1 MASTT
6 ELAYD
11 VFVSGSL
18 PQTGRGTL
26 PNGDPRMWS
35 PLSSTLISGQENA
48 VLVDP
53 PMTVEQ
59 TQRVG
64 DWVEASGKNLSHIY
78 ITHGHGD
85 HWFGAG
91 PLAERFPGVT
101 VLATPGTLQEMATHG
116 SPGFRSSFWD
126 SIFPDQIPST
136 TTVTQLIDSGSFEL
150 EGHELQIV
158 EVGHTDT
165 DNTTMLFVPSMGLL
179 VAGDAVYNGVHPYL
193 TESQDGG
200 LEAWLRALDIAESL
214 EPKFVV
220 AGHKNPA
227 LPDLPGQIQETRG
240 YLLDASK
247 LLAEEPTPEE
257 FFSAMLALHPDR
269 INPGALWGAA
279 LKLLS

>member
-1 MASTT
+1 MAPTT
-6 ELAYD
+6 ELVYE
-11 VFVSGSL
+11 VFVSDSL
-18 PQTGRGTL
+18 PQMGRGTL
-26 PNGDPRMWS
+26 PNGETRIWS

-59 TQRVG
+59 TRMVG
-64 DWVEASGKNLSHIY
+64 DWVEASGKTLSHIY

-91 PLAERFPGVT
+91 PLAERFPGLK
-101 VLATPGTLQEMATHG
+101 VLATPGTIQEMTMHG
-116 SPGFRSSFWD
+116 SPEFRSSFWD
-126 SIFPDQIPST
+126 SIFPDLIPPT
-136 TTVTQLIDSGSFEL
+136 TTVTQPIDSGSFEL

-165 DNTTMLFVPSMGLL
+165 DNTTMLFVPSIGLL

-193 TESQDGG
+193 TESQEGG
-200 LEAWLRALDIAESL
+200 IESWLQALDVADSL
-214 EPKFVV
+214 EPQFVV
-220 AGHKNPA
+220 AGHKNPTS
-227 LPDLPGQIQETRG
+227 LDVPRQIEDTRR

-247 LLAEEPTPEE
+247 LLSEKQTPGE

-279 LKLLS
+279 LKLLG

>member
-1 MASTT
+1 MAPTT
-6 ELAYD
+6 QLTYD
-11 VFVSGSL
+11 VFVSGPL

-53 PMTVEQ
+53 PMTVDQ
-59 TQRVG
+59 TRRVG
-64 DWVEASGKNLSHIY
+64 DWIEASGKTLSHIY

-91 PLAERFPGVT
+91 PLVERFPGAT
-101 VLATPGTLQEMATHG
+101 VLATRGTLQEMAMHG

-126 SIFPDQIPST
+126 SVFPDQIPPT
-136 TTVTQLIDSGSFEL
+136 TTVTQAIDSGSFKL

-165 DNTTMLFVPSMGLL
+165 NNTTMLFVPSVGLL
-179 VAGDAVYNGVHPYL
+179 VAGDTVYNGVHPYL
-193 TESQDGG
+193 AESQDGG
-200 LEAWLRALDIAESL
+200 IESWLRALDIAESL
-214 EPKFVV
+214 KPRFVV
-220 AGHKNPA
+220 AGHKNPG
-227 LPDLPGQIQETRG
+227 LPDQPGQIQETRR
-240 YLLDASK
+240 YLSDASK
-247 LLAEEPTPEE
+247 LLAGEPRPEE
-257 FFSAMLALHPDR
+257 FFAAMLALHPDR
-269 INPGALWGAA
+269 INAGALWGAA